1 MPNKNIIADIKERY
15 ALALIDAEE
24 HKGTKQSAERAEKM
38 RYYLS
43 NFANDNGA
51 FGRLFELATARARS
65 NKDRVSAQG
74 KADTFVKVVRDGR
87 AVYMPAEVKTN
98 GGRIESLY
106 AKNAVRLVVVALCF
120 SNSTGTRFL
129 MPKILPTAE
138 YLEILE
144 ECGAIKMTNGTR
156 NERAVQP
163 SNKSMY
169 ERLADAL
176 DFDADR
182 EYTAEELGLD

>member
-1 MPNKNIIADIKERY
+1 MANKNIITTIKEDY
-15 ALALIDAEE
+15 AAELIARELA
-24 HKGTKQSAERAEKM
+24 KGTKQSAERAEIM
-38 RYYLS
+38 RAYLA

-74 KADTFVKVVRDGR
+74 KADTFVKVIRNGK
-87 AVYMPAEVKTN
+87 AVYLPAEVKTN

-106 AKNAVRLVVVALCF
+106 AGNAVKLVIVALCF

-129 MPKILPTAE
+129 LPRILPTAQ
-138 YLEILE
+138 YLRLLE
-144 ECGAIKMTNGTR
+144 DCGAIKMTNGAH

-163 SNKSMY
+163 SNKAMY
-169 ERLADAL
+169 NALCDAL
-176 DFDADR
+176 EFDADR
-182 EYTAEELGLD
+182 EYTAEELGLE